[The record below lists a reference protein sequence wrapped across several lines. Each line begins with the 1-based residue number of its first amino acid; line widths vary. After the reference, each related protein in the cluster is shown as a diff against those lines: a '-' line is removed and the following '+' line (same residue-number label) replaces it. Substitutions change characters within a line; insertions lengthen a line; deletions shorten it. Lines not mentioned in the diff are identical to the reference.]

1 MPGERTWSSKPSVAI
16 VTGAAQ
22 GLGKAIAL
30 KLALEGYSVVVS
42 DLAIKQEHLISVVR
56 EINRIHLSHHQN
68 ASLSALQIAC
78 DVTAEDQVDNLVNTT
93 VAQLGRLDVMV
104 ANAGIVKL
112 APLLDLTTEA
122 IDSTHD
128 VNVKGVFYCYRAAAR
143 AMIPSGGGRI
153 IGACS
158 IAGKIR
164 RPFKSPMQAPTL
176 IWFYIAV
183 PYFGAYCMAKYAVRG
198 LTHTA
203 AQEWATHGITV
214 NAYAPGM
221 IDTDMWLKDVIAKY
235 EYAPKLEEKALEMI
249 ATHKKSTPEQI
260 AGLVAFLASPAAA
273 NITGQCISVDG
284 GWNID

>member
-1 MPGERTWSSKPSVAI
+1 MAGERTLSSIPPVAI

-30 KLALEGYSVVVS
+30 KLASEGYSVVVS
-42 DLAIKQEHLISVVR
+42 DLALKKESLVSVVQQ
-56 EINRIHLSHHQN
+56 IKDIHGSHSRA
-68 ASLSALQIAC
+68 ASLSALRIEC
-78 DVTAEDQVDNLVNTT
+78 D
-93 VAQLGRLDVMV
+93 LGRLDVMV

-112 APLLDLTTEA
+112 ALLLDLTTEI
-122 IDSTHD
+122 IDSTHE

-158 IAGKIR
+158 VAGKL
-164 RPFKSPMQAPTL
+164 P
-176 IWFYIAV
+176 V

-203 AQEWATHGITV
+203 AQEWAAHGITV
-214 NAYAPGM
+214 NAYAPG
-221 IDTDMWLKDVIAKY
+221 IVDTDLWLKDIIANY
-235 EYAPKLEEKALEMI
+235 EYAPALEQKALDI
-249 ATHKKSTPEQI
+249 VATHKKSTPEQI

>member
-1 MPGERTWSSKPSVAI
+1 MPGERTWGSKPSVAI

-30 KLALEGYSVVVS
+30 KLASEGYSVVVS
-42 DLAIKQEHLISVVR
+42 DLPAKEEQLASVVQQIK
-56 EINRIHLSHHQN
+56 EIHSSHHQN
-68 ASLSALQIAC
+68 KSLSALEITC
-78 DVTAEDQVDNLVNTT
+78 DVTAEDRVDNLVNTT
-93 VAQLGRLDVMV
+93 VAELGRLDVMV
-104 ANAGIVKL
+104 ANAGIAKL
-112 APLLDLTTEA
+112 APLLELTTEA
-122 IDSTHD
+122 IDSTHA

-158 IAGKIR
+158 VAGKL
-164 RPFKSPMQAPTL
+164 P
-176 IWFYIAV
+176 V

-214 NAYAPGM
+214 NAYAPAI
-221 IDTDMWLKDVIAKY
+221 IDTDMSKY
-235 EYAPKLEEKALEMI
+235 DERAAIGIKALETV

-260 AGLVAFLASPAAA
+260 AGLVAFLVSPAAA

-284 GWNID
+284 GWNVD